1 MHTDGDRRKRRIEI
15 PLFPRGQKMERV
27 SSALSYDRDSVE
39 FSDVVNHRMD
49 HIHQIIVDQMT
60 FISTWITIMIAN
72 VTATWF
78 RVLIM
83 PGQRE
88 PREPGSI

>member
-1 MHTDGDRRKRRIEI
+1 
-15 PLFPRGQKMERV
+15 MERV

-60 FISTWITIMIAN
+60 FIST
-72 VTATWF
+72 
-78 RVLIM
+78 
-83 PGQRE
+83 
-88 PREPGSI
+88 